1 MIDYRALRRAGRDR
15 LRGEHGRWRH
25 PTPYFL
31 TGRLLTTLFV
41 STSTRVRFA
50 GLSATSLAFTAAVMA
65 AASMLSPAVLPVID
79 WQATTDSITSSTAT
93 IRDPRAM
100 GASPASVTVGG
111 LCPTS
116 QNPVQP
122 RLARHAAW

>member
-65 AASMLSPAVLPVID
+65 AAAVLSPAVLPGID
-79 WQATTDSITSSTAT
+79 LQATTRNLPSSPGT
-93 IRDPRAM
+93 IRDPPSL
-100 GASPASVTVGG
+100 GASPASVLV
-111 LCPTS
+111 
-116 QNPVQP
+116 
-122 RLARHAAW
+122 